1 MPKYIFV
8 CGGVM
13 SGVGKGIATASIA
26 KILTW
31 YGYKTT
37 CIKIDPYVN
46 VDAGTMNPIEHGE
59 VFVLKDGTECDQ
71 DMGHYERFLNQEL
84 TKENYMTT
92 GSVYLSL
99 IQKERSLYF
108 DGKCVEVVP
117 HVPLEVIEKINQAQ
131 KKTNADIVL
140 IEIGGTVGEYQN
152 ILFLE
157 AVRILKLQKPKDVLL
172 ILVSYLPYQGE
183 GMELKTKPTQYAI
196 RTLNSAGLHPDFVL
210 ARAIYPLDDKR
221 KEKISFNCGIP
232 KENIISAP
240 DEKIIYK
247 IPLNFEKEKLGE
259 KILKSLRLP
268 RIIADFKRIK
278 TDKNYQRIDADS
290 ERIKTDK
297 NDPHKSVPNL
307 NESVTEH
314 NPYKSVSYPNES
326 AVWKKEIEKIE
337 KLKEEVKIGIVGKYF
352 KTGDFVLSDAY
363 ISVIEAVKHASWY
376 LGYKSKI
383 DWLNSEEYEKDK
395 NKLEELKNYNGIII
409 PGGFGSRG
417 VEGKILAIEFCREN
431 KIPILGLCYGLQ
443 LMTIEFARNVCGLK
457 NAHTTEVNP
466 KTKYPVID
474 ILKDQKKFLKE
485 KLYGGT
491 MRLGDWKCEIKKGT
505 IAHRAYTQPRINADY
520 ELINAD
526 SKRIKTDKNDP
537 HISVPNPNE
546 SVGENNPHKSVL
558 DPYLSV
564 VERHRHRYEVN
575 PKFHKI
581 LQKNGLVFS
590 GTSENGLLVEI
601 IELPESIHPFFL
613 GTQFHPEFK
622 SRFLHPHPLF
632 VEFIKRAKYN

>member
-1 MPKYIFV
+1 MPKYIFI

-13 SGVGKGIATASIA
+13 SGIGKGVATASIA
-26 KILTW
+26 KILSW

-37 CIKIDPYVN
+37 CMKIDPYVN

-92 GSVYLSL
+92 GSIYLSL

-108 DGKCVEVVP
+108 DGKCIEVVP
-117 HVPLEVIEKINQAQ
+117 HVPLEVIEKINQAP
-131 KKTNADIVL
+131 KKTKAEIVL
-140 IEIGGTVGEYQN
+140 TEIGGTVGEYQN
-152 ILFLE
+152 LLFLE

-172 ILVSYLPYQGE
+172 ILVSYLPYPGE

-196 RTLNSAGLHPDFVL
+196 RALNAAGLQPDFVL
-210 ARAIYPLDDKR
+210 ARAIFPLDEKR
-221 KEKISFNCGIP
+221 KEKISFNCGVP

-247 IPLNFEKEKLGE
+247 IPLNFEKEEIGK
-259 KILKSLRLP
+259 KILKALRLP
-268 RIIADFKRIK
+268 LKFASNPR
-278 TDKNYQRIDADS
+278 
-290 ERIKTDK
+290 
-297 NDPHKSVPNL
+297 KSAL
-307 NESVTEH
+307 YS
-314 NPYKSVSYPNES
+314 SES
-326 AVWKKEIEKIE
+326 ALWKKEIEKIE
-337 KLKEEVKIGIVGKYF
+337 KLDKEVKIGIVGKYF
-352 KTGDFVLSDAY
+352 KTGNFVLEDAY
-363 ISVIEAVKHASWY
+363 ISVIEAVKHSSWH
-376 LGYKSKI
+376 LGYKPKI

-395 NKLEELKNYNGIII
+395 SKLEELKNYDGIII

-417 VEGKILAIEFCREN
+417 VEGKILSIQFCREN

-443 LMTIEFARNVCGLK
+443 LMVVEFARNVCGLK

-474 ILKDQKKFLKE
+474 ILERQKKFLKE

-505 IAHRAYTQPRINADY
+505 IAWRAY
-520 ELINAD
+520 
-526 SKRIKTDKNDP
+526 KKNS
-537 HISVPNPNE
+537 IF
-546 SVGENNPHKSVL
+546 
-558 DPYLSV
+558 
-564 VERHRHRYEVN
+564 ERHRHRYEVN
-575 PKFHKI
+575 PRFYTI
-581 LQKNGLVFS
+581 LQRNGLIFS
-590 GTSENGLLVEI
+590 GKSEKGLLIEI
-601 IELPESIHPFFL
+601 IELPEKIHPFFL
-613 GTQFHPEFK
+613 GTQFHPELK

-632 VEFIKRAKYN
+632 LEFIKRATSLTNIKLAWV